1 VTELFEFVQV
11 YAFIDPVTAGFL
23 ISTTAK
29 VGSAIFGGPDED
41 DTKDALD
48 AATQVSHAQKQ
59 RVGQETDLAKQQN
72 QAKSESM
79 MKAATTSGQDSLMD
93 TVKASEFA
101 ITSGDFAIDE
111 SATAAVDNTR
121 TRVYDKYEDT
131 VDQIVQEQNFTKQ
144 SISLNTKKQIDEI
157 EHEMDTTVS
166 SILSTPDT
174 FLEKFTGT
182 SDYKAG

>member
-1 VTELFEFVQV
+1 MNELFELVQV

-48 AATQVSHAQKQ
+48 AATKVSHAQKQ
-59 RVGQETDLAKQQN
+59 RVGQETDLAKKQN

-79 MKAATTSGQDSLMD
+79 MKAATTSGRDSLMD
-93 TVKASEFA
+93 TIKASEFN
-101 ITSGDFAIDE
+101 ISSGDFAIDE
-111 SATAAVDNTR
+111 SGAAAVDRTR
-121 TRVYDKYEDT
+121 TKVHDKYEDT
-131 VDQIVQEQNFTKQ
+131 VDQIVQEQDFTKQ
-144 SISLNTKKQIDEI
+144 SISLNTKKQIDNI
-157 EHEMDTTVS
+157 EHELDSTIS

-174 FLEKFTGT
+174 FLEKFTGI
-182 SDYKAG
+182 SDYEVG